1 MTLQKINKTFIKNTL
16 WCIHSLILYINNYYY
31 NLHNF
36 LLFKSNKTIWMFYWK
51 FADKGDNP
59 MNNPNIFNVEGN
71 NRLLPGRQPLTTG
84 KSAFLVIVFALLI
97 LFCCLLLN
105 KVFKF
110 LNILIESI
118 LYNKTV
124 IAFLWGERFKL
135 SSL

>member
-1 MTLQKINKTFIKNTL
+1 
-16 WCIHSLILYINNYYY
+16 
-31 NLHNF
+31 
-36 LLFKSNKTIWMFYWK
+36 
-51 FADKGDNP
+51 

-97 LFCCLLLN
+97 LFCCFLLN

-118 LYNKTV
+118 RYNKTV
-124 IAFLWGERFKL
+124 IAFL
-135 SSL
+135 